1 MQRRARKRGIGK
13 RAISFLLVFLLLFGE
28 LPINAYAGEP
38 DNAKEGTYT
47 SVDVVPENEDIA
59 NPVDDVSGNED
70 ITNPVDDVSGNEDVP
85 KPGDDVSGNTGTEE
99 PVSEPVPSDGD
110 GYEDTV
116 SGNTPENGLYLPQ
129 DLSGNLEIDN
139 FADLKAALEADTA
152 NTIKLTKDITYEDED
167 FTNHSVHYAVT
178 ISAGN
183 HTLDLNGYTL
193 TFLSGDEENDPYTEP
208 LYVDSEATLTIKST
222 AEAYG
227 QLNYKIKT
235 EDFGGFFAC
244 LRSGKN
250 STLNLEHIN
259 IKAEGGYWLRGID
272 SRSSHFTMKDCVV
285 DTPGH
290 GVGLHYGKDSLL
302 SNCTI
307 KSANS
312 HAIYVSGGSDS
323 TSRYDCAS
331 CTLDNVSAATYGNTA
346 AVFGCAA
353 LNNGGG
359 EVYIKNHSSFYS
371 ENGYGIYLSKLG
383 DTRIEDATIT
393 GHKAAIYGD
402 ASSTRTDEKL
412 KIYGATLKVT
422 GADEEFIYIKDGEA
436 LDAYIPASSKV
447 MIGETEITQSDLAKT
462 KYLSVKE
469 DNLTCTITDYRSD
482 PAYQI
487 KDVAVTMTK
496 DVWGKSVTDSTLAST
511 TTADAYIES
520 ISWEKYDLGKTAGMQ
535 TNGKVSKAND
545 YKATIRVSSKT
556 KYFPEDVTRTVT
568 LNGTVWE
575 DYYIKNGDLY
585 LEYWFESPVKLKD
598 ISLTVVPPAVG
609 EPFATDKELETEIS
623 YSSDIYNKYA
633 FNGKLTNS
641 RGGTWNTEDAVAKA
655 GKVYYLT
662 VPMSTDHY
670 YFDLLENLTVSVNAG
685 NDTWQP
691 VSVDLERKDLHDI
704 VLVLGFLPVNKLAI
718 HVTDG
723 VALNTKGEIITKA
736 MAGELITL
744 SPAVKEDAR
753 FAGWEGLDDVDFGNN
768 FSNAAYS
775 SLSYMIATPKLYMP
789 ENELYVEATYNDAS
803 ETYIDSVN
811 LDIPLYVNYSISGAT
826 SQINIGSPEYYVSD
840 ITWYEVDEGGNR
852 VATTDTRFCQ
862 GKEYIATVYL
872 APSGPESRR
881 FTETSGTLNT
891 DLTAARSM
899 TGTVNCSPIMNCGG
913 TVKSGKRLGF
923 VTCYLGQPKYR
934 IETNENAQIESYGN
948 TADGTLGEKFTLTAS
963 YSSGDKPFRCW
974 QILGR
979 ATDADDYQPIFDE
992 SQLPLTEGSSLTD
1005 RKITIEMNGYHY
1017 KLIPLYA
1024 TEEDIVN
1031 EIDLTGIGTPKKGEA
1046 LTTLGAVGAPDGVNI
1061 MMGFWAKLDENFEF
1075 PATPLEFAKAAEG
1088 KMEIIESDPYKA
1100 KIGERYC
1107 FILYLAPKDGN
1118 ILPDTGDVT
1127 VSCGDRK
1134 ASMVYTGSNSVV
1146 MAFFDFGMLCPD
1158 EGLYIS
1164 PIEDYRY
1171 TGSAIKPQ
1179 INAYCNGVKLKEGT
1193 DYSVSYKNN
1202 VNYVDPSA
1210 DVSKQPTV
1218 TITGKKNYKGSYSR
1232 TFTIKSAIF
1241 GETEGIEIEDITV
1254 TANGRQIFAKPVV
1267 TYNGKKVSPSEYT
1280 VTYVGE
1286 NDKNNFCKPG
1296 NYTIRISGNDKN
1308 FVKSVDI
1315 TETVVEKL
1323 SAKNL
1328 TFNVKGAKTYT
1339 GSDILLAPYEY
1350 GLKNGDGAE
1359 LIEGIDYTVT
1369 YTNNRNKGTATVTF
1383 TGKGLYTGSIS
1394 KTFKI
1399 EAAPIAIKNADKTV
1413 TRKVK
1418 VTGFTDIVKY
1428 EKGGVKPD
1436 NFAIIM
1442 NGIVLKQGRD
1452 YTLSYKNYT
1461 NAANAGDPKPPT
1473 VIVTGKGNYTGSFEM
1488 YYTIQ
1493 TVSLNHADFYG
1504 YQYKAEDICYK
1515 DAKNNFVTK
1524 VSIIDKNGKAL
1535 SAGTDYDKNFTY
1547 YWCDPGTGW
1556 QIVTGDRVTMPDDED
1571 TLLMVVSIT
1580 GKGNYTDSLTCSYE
1594 IHRYSAK
1601 QMSVSTLPAKTYT
1614 GAPVTLTASELVV
1627 TDGKSKATLT
1637 EGTDYTVRYENNT
1650 NAGAATVY
1658 ITGMG
1663 AYCGEIK
1670 KTFKINKLDLA
1681 TIPAEDLVF
1690 EYKNLLYYDGSAK
1703 KPAVEVLWG
1712 SYLKEGQ
1719 DYTVSYKNNVNPSIS
1734 ISDPKKMPAIVV
1746 SGKGNFTGK
1755 VEKIFVI
1762 HPKYLYDSDITMT
1775 AKDVL
1780 YKDAKN
1786 NFATTVVLTDSQGK
1800 KLTAGKD
1807 YKKELE
1813 YYIQDEEGLWTEI
1826 KTDKIDMGGKEE
1838 LTLRVRVVGKGNYI
1852 ASKSQV
1858 FRIYT
1863 KDISK
1868 ATVAKIDPQTFT
1880 GKAICPEPSLTYDGK
1895 TLVKGKDYKVEYQ
1908 KNKDIG
1914 TATVIIRGIGA
1925 YGGEKKVTFKIVDPY
1940 ELTWWEKIGKALM
1953 ALFGN

>member
-1 MQRRARKRGIGK
+1 
-13 RAISFLLVFLLLFGE
+13 
-28 LPINAYAGEP
+28 
-38 DNAKEGTYT
+38 EGTDPAEGT
-47 SVDVVPENEDIA
+47 DPEEGTDPA
-59 NPVDDVSGNED
+59 EGTNPAEGTDPAEGSVSGNE
-70 ITNPVDDVSGNEDVP
+70 PEHGVS
-85 KPGDDVSGNTGTEE
+85 TL
-99 PVSEPVPSDGD
+99 PS
-110 GYEDTV
+110 
-116 SGNTPENGLYLPQ
+116 
-129 DLSGNLEIDN
+129 LSGNLEVDN
-139 FADLKAALEADTA
+139 FADLKAALEADTT

-167 FTNHSVHYAVT
+167 LTNHSVRYAVT

-193 TFLSGDEENDPYTEP
+193 TFLSGDEENAPYTEP
-208 LYVDSEATLTIKST
+208 LYVDSEVTLTIKST

-227 QLNYKIKT
+227 QLNYRIRK

-250 STLNLEHIN
+250 STLNLEHIK
-259 IKAEGGYWLRGID
+259 IKVEGGYWLRGIY
-272 SRSSHFTMKDCVV
+272 SNSSHFTMKDCEV

-290 GVGLHYGKDSLL
+290 GVDLVYGKDSLL
-302 SNCTI
+302 SNCTV

-312 HAIYVSGGSDS
+312 HAIYVSGGSNS

-346 AVFGCAA
+346 AVLGCAA
-353 LNNGGG
+353 LHNDGG

-393 GHKAAIYGD
+393 GHTALCGCV
-402 ASSTRTDEKL
+402 SSTRTDENL

-422 GADEEFIYIKDGEA
+422 GADEKFINIQDGEA

-447 MIGETEITQSDLAKT
+447 MIGETEITQSDLSEKEFLAA
-462 KYLSVKE
+462 KE
-469 DNLTCTITDYRSD
+469 DNLTCTITDYRSN

-487 KDVAVTMTK
+487 KDAAVTMTK

-511 TTADAYIES
+511 TTADAYIEN
-520 ISWEKYDLGKTAGMQ
+520 ISWEKYNLGKTAGIQ
-535 TNGKVSKAND
+535 TTGTVSKGND

-575 DYYIKNGDLY
+575 EYYIKNGDLY

-662 VPMSTDHY
+662 VPMSTDNY
-670 YFDLLENLTVSVNAG
+670 YFDLSENLTVSVNAG

-753 FAGWEGLDDVDFGNN
+753 FAGWEGLDDVEFGNN
-768 FSNAAYS
+768 FRNSAFS

-789 ENELYVEATYNDAS
+789 NNELYVEATYNDAS

-811 LDIPLYVNYSISGAT
+811 LDIPLYVNYSISGTT
-826 SQINIGSPEYYVSD
+826 SQISTGSSEYYVSD
-840 ITWYEVDEGGNR
+840 ITWYELDEGGKL
-852 VATTDTRFCQ
+852 VATTDTRFLQ
-862 GKEYIATVYL
+862 EKEYIAKIYL
-872 APSGPESRR
+872 SSSGLESRS
-881 FTETSGTLNT
+881 FTETSGVLNT
-891 DLTAARSM
+891 DLTTARTM
-899 TGTVNCSPIMNCGG
+899 TGTVNGNPIMDCGG

-963 YSSGDKPFRCW
+963 YASGGKRFKCW

-979 ATDADDYQPIFDE
+979 ATDEDDYQPIFDE
-992 SQLPLTEGSSLTD
+992 SQLPLTVGSSLTD
-1005 RKITIEMNGYHY
+1005 HKITVEMNGYHY

-1024 TEEDIVN
+1024 TEKDIVN
-1031 EIDLTGIGTPKKGEA
+1031 EIDVTGIGTPKNGEV

-1061 MMGFWAKLDENFEF
+1061 LMGFWAKLDENFEF
-1075 PATPLEFAKAAEG
+1075 PATPLEFAKAAED
-1088 KMEIIESDPYKA
+1088 KMEIIESDSYKA

-1107 FILYLAPKDGN
+1107 FILYLTPKDGK
-1118 ILPDTGDVT
+1118 ILPDKGAVT
-1127 VSCGDRK
+1127 VSCGGRK
-1134 ASMVYTGSNSVV
+1134 ASMVYTGSNSAV
-1146 MAFFDFGMLCPD
+1146 MAFFDFGMLCPE

-1164 PIEDYRY
+1164 PIGDYRY

-1241 GETEGIEIEDITV
+1241 GETEGIEIKDITV

-1328 TFNVKGAKTYT
+1328 TFNVKEAKTYT
-1339 GSDILLAPYEY
+1339 GSDILLATHEY
-1350 GLKNGDGAE
+1350 GLKNGDGKKLTE
-1359 LIEGIDYTVT
+1359 NTDYTVT
-1369 YTNNRNKGTATVTF
+1369 YKNNRNKGTATVTF
-1383 TGKGLYTGSIS
+1383 TGKGLYVGSIS

-1399 EAAPIAIKNADKTV
+1399 EAAPIAVKNADKTV
-1413 TRKVK
+1413 TRKAK
-1418 VTGFTDIVKY
+1418 VTGFTDTVTY

-1436 NFAIIM
+1436 SFAVIL
-1442 NGIVLKQGRD
+1442 NGNVLKEGRD
-1452 YTLSYKNYT
+1452 YTLSYKNYA
-1461 NAANAGDPKPPT
+1461 NAAKAGDPKPPT

-1488 YYTIQ
+1488 YYTIKEA
-1493 TVSLNHADFYG
+1493 SLSLADSSG

-1515 DAKNNFVTK
+1515 DAKNNFITK

-1535 SAGTDYDKNFTY
+1535 SAGTDYDRNFTY
-1547 YWCDPGTGW
+1547 YWCEPGSGW
-1556 QIVTGDRVTMPDDED
+1556 QIVTGDRVTMPDEEN
-1571 TLLMVVSIT
+1571 TLLMNVSIT
-1580 GKGNYTDSLTCSYE
+1580 GKGNYSDSLTCSYT

-1627 TDGKSKATLT
+1627 TDSKSKATLT
-1637 EGTDYTVRYENNT
+1637 EGTDYTVRYEKNT
-1650 NAGAATVY
+1650 NAGTATVY
-1658 ITGMG
+1658 ITGMD

-1690 EYKNLLYYDGSAK
+1690 EYEYVQYYDGSAK
-1703 KPAVEVLWG
+1703 KPAVKVLWG
-1712 SYLKEGQ
+1712 GYLKEGQ
-1719 DYTVSYKNNVNPSIS
+1719 DYTVSYKNNVNASIY

-1746 SGKGNFTGK
+1746 TGKGNFTGK
-1755 VEKIFVI
+1755 VEKVFVI
-1762 HPKYLYDSDITMT
+1762 HPKYLEDSDITMT
-1775 AKDVL
+1775 AKEVL

-1786 NFATTVVLTDSQGK
+1786 NFATTVVLTDPQGK

-1807 YKKELE
+1807 YEKELRF
-1813 YYIQDEEGLWTEI
+1813 YIQDEEG
-1826 KTDKIDMGGKEE
+1826 KTKLIDTDRIDMGGKEE
-1838 LTLRVRVVGKGNYI
+1838 LILWVVAYGKGNYVG
-1852 ASKSQV
+1852 AKAQQY
-1858 FRIYT
+1858 RIYT

-1868 ATVAKIDPQTFT
+1868 ATVAKIDSQTFT

-1895 TLVKGKDYKVEYQ
+1895 TLVKGKDYTVEYQ

-1914 TATVIIRGIGA
+1914 TATIIIRGIGA
-1925 YGGEKKVTFKIVDPY
+1925 YGGEKKVTFKITTPY
-1940 ELTWWEKIGKALM
+1940 ELTWWEKVKKALSLLM
-1953 ALFGN
+1953 S